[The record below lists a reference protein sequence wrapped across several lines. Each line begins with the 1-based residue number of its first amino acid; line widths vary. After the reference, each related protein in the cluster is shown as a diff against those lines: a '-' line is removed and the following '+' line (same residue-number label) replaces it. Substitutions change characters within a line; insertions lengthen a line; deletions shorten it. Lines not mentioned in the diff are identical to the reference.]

1 MTNDIKNRLRLL
13 FWGTNTKLR
22 IHLRHSNKHGLSQI
36 KRKKLFHKPN
46 LSWFWLH
53 NTQIYKQT
61 LEIYFVSQ
69 EYFEDNL
76 MRAME
81 SSKIREVSE
90 GHETPTSMPQF
101 DMKEAVEV
109 SLFHKN
115 EIINQI
121 GICILILSQ
130 HDIIMF
136 WTHFKAMLWFHQYFS
151 RILLLS

>member
-1 MTNDIKNRLRLL
+1 
-13 FWGTNTKLR
+13 
-22 IHLRHSNKHGLSQI
+22 
-36 KRKKLFHKPN
+36 
-46 LSWFWLH
+46 
-53 NTQIYKQT
+53 
-61 LEIYFVSQ
+61 
-69 EYFEDNL
+69 

-136 WTHFKAMLWFHQYFS
+136 
-151 RILLLS
+151 